1 MKNSKWKNYFDKFA
15 QIQMVKQWV
24 EKNYCE
30 LYYYDE
36 SSFSLNSNIPYR
48 WSAVGTP
55 TPIPSIRFSKNI
67 NVLGFL
73 NTNNKTKSLFYK
85 MTTQKVDT
93 DFVIELFDSF
103 AQQITK
109 TTICILDNAST
120 HTSKKFK
127 AKLQEWEKLGL
138 HILYLPPY
146 SPELNLI
153 EMLWREMKYTWMD
166 LNALDSFDDF
176 WKHIENMLDGFG
188 SKYDIN
194 FG

>member
-1 MKNSKWKNYFDKFA
+1 MQDSKWKNYFDKFA
-15 QIQMVKQWV
+15 QLKMLKQWSN
-24 EKNYCE
+24 EGSCE

-36 SSFSLNSNIPYR
+36 SGFSLNSNIPYR
-48 WSAVGTP
+48 WSDVGKPAT
-55 TPIPSIRFSKNI
+55 IPSNRFSKRI

-73 NTNNKTKSLFYK
+73 NTKIKDIFYK
-85 MTTQKVDT
+85 MTTDKVDT
-93 DFVIELFDSF
+93 DIVINFFDDF
-103 AQQITK
+103 AKQIKK

-127 AKLQEWEKLGL
+127 AKLHEWEQLGL

-153 EMLWREMKYTWMD
+153 EILWREMKYNWAD
-166 LNALDSFDDF
+166 LNAMDTFDSFYE
-176 WKHIENMLDGFG
+176 HVENMLDGFG

-194 FG
+194 FC